1 MPDIVRMLLLYL
13 ALLLFLALS
22 AFFSGSEIAI
32 AQANRS
38 RMSKKAEE
46 GDRKAKAALWVMDH
60 FTETISTI
68 LFSNNLVNIAFTSAA
83 TAIAVTYWFPGAYTA
98 EKETLVTLGLTFA
111 VLIFGEALPK
121 ILSAELA
128 DRTARN
134 AAMPIRFFSLLFRP
148 VVKGVTFVIQRIA
161 KLWERKEDGVSATT
175 DELST
180 MVDEIQEE
188 GLFTPKEG
196 DLIRSAID
204 FSETQAREVMIPRV
218 DVVGFDLDEG
228 DAEDLRKNTELLSH
242 ARFPV
247 YRESMDNVVGI
258 LYTKRFIQAIM
269 DREEFRLEDLLYE
282 PVYVHMTRTI
292 SSILAE
298 FRQKRRQMAIVI
310 DEFGGTMGILT
321 MEDIVE
327 EIVGEIYD
335 ERDEV
340 EEDVIRRG
348 DSFEVDGSANIED
361 VFEEIGYKED
371 DFESAYTT
379 VGGWATEVLD
389 KFPEKGDSFVHGP
402 LTVTVL
408 EADEHRVEKLRIDVA
423 SPEEDEDEEKKD
435 KKEEA

>member
-1 MPDIVRMLLLYL
+1 MVDVIVQVILYL
-13 ALLLFLALS
+13 SLLLFLALS

-38 RMSKKAEE
+38 RMNKKAES
-46 GDRKAKAALWVMDH
+46 GDKKARAALTVMDR

-68 LFSNNLVNIAFTSAA
+68 LFSNNLVNIAFTSVS
-83 TAIAVTYWFPGAYTA
+83 TLLAVTFWFPGAYTA
-98 EKETLVTLGLTFA
+98 DKEALVTLGLTFA
-111 VLIFGEALPK
+111 VLVFGEILPK
-121 ILSAELA
+121 ILCAEHA
-128 DRTARN
+128 DGVALGVAR
-134 AAMPIRFFSLLFRP
+134 PIRFFSMLFRP
-148 VVKGVTFVIQRIA
+148 VVRSVTWIIDRIA
-161 KLWERKEDGVSATT
+161 RLWKKEDEGVSATT
-175 DELST
+175 DELQT

-218 DVVGFDLDEG
+218 DVEGFDLDG
-228 DAEDLRKNTELLSH
+228 GTVEDLKKSKDLLSY

-258 LYTKRFIQAIM
+258 LSSKRFIHAVM
-269 DREEFRLEDLLYE
+269 EGGEVDLESLLYE

-298 FRQKRRQMAIVI
+298 FRQKHLQMAIVI

-321 MEDIVE
+321 MEDILE

-340 EEDVIRRG
+340 EEDVVRRG
-348 DSFEVDGSANIED
+348 SSFEVDGSANIED
-361 VFEEIGYKED
+361 VFEEIGFTD
-371 DFESAYTT
+371 DAFESAYTT

-389 KFPEKGDSFVHGP
+389 KFPEKGDTFTYKA

-423 SPEEDEDEEKKD
+423 EPEAEEDKEKE
-435 KKEEA
+435 KEEN

>member
-1 MPDIVRMLLLYL
+1 MLDAILMILLYA

-38 RMSKKAEE
+38 RMNKKAEE
-46 GDRKAKAALWVMDH
+46 GDKKAKTALWVMDH

-68 LFSNNLVNIAFTSAA
+68 LFSNNLVNIAFTSVA
-83 TAIAVTYWFPGAYTA
+83 TALAVKHWFPDNYTA

-111 VLIFGEALPK
+111 VLVFGEIIPK

-128 DRTARN
+128 DKTAR
-134 AAMPIRFFSLLFRP
+134 AVARPIRFFSFIFRP
-148 VVKGVTFVIQRIA
+148 VVKGVTFIIEKLA
-161 KLWERKEDGVSATT
+161 KLWKKEEGVSATT
-175 DELST
+175 DELAT

-218 DVVGFDLDEG
+218 DVEGFDLDEG
-228 DAEDLRKNTELLSH
+228 TVEDLRKNKDLLSY

-247 YRESMDNVVGI
+247 YRESLDNVVGI
-258 LYTKRFIQAIM
+258 LSTKRFIGALM
-269 DREEFRLEDLLYE
+269 DGEEFAIEDLLYE

-298 FRQKRRQMAIVI
+298 FRQKRLQMAIVI

-321 MEDIVE
+321 MEDILE

-348 DSFEVDGSANIED
+348 DSFEVDGGANVRD
-361 VFEEIGYKED
+361 VFEEIGFDDD

-389 KFPEKGDSFVHGP
+389 KFPEKGDSFTFRN

-423 SPEEDEDEEKKD
+423 SPEEEDESKD
-435 KKEEA
+435 ES

>member
-1 MPDIVRMLLLYL
+1 MLDKILSALLYA
-13 ALLLFLALS
+13 ALLVFLALS

-38 RMSKKAEE
+38 RMNKKAEE
-46 GDRKAKAALWVMDH
+46 GDKKAKTALTVMDR

-68 LFSNNLVNIAFTSAA
+68 LFSNNLVNIAFTSTA
-83 TAIAVTYWFPGAYTA
+83 TALAVTNWFPDDTYTP

-111 VLIFGEALPK
+111 VLLFGEIIPK
-121 ILSAELA
+121 ILCA
-128 DRTARN
+128 DHADGVARN
-134 AAMPIRFFSLLFRP
+134 VARPIRFFSLIFRP
-148 VVKGVTFVIQRIA
+148 VVKGVTFIIE
-161 KLWERKEDGVSATT
+161 KLARVWKKDEGVSATT
-175 DELST
+175 DELQT

-204 FSETQAREVMIPRV
+204 FSETTAREVMIPRV
-218 DVVGFDLDEG
+218 DVEGFDLDVG
-228 DAEDLRKNTELLSH
+228 TAEDLRKNKDLLSY

-258 LYTKRFIQAIM
+258 LSTKRFIQAVMEGEDFKI
-269 DREEFRLEDLLYE
+269 EDLLYE

-298 FRQKRRQMAIVI
+298 FRQKRLQMAIVI

-321 MEDIVE
+321 MEDILE

-340 EEDVIRRG
+340 EEDVVRRG
-348 DSFEVDGSANIED
+348 DSFEVDGSANIRD
-361 VFEEIGYKED
+361 VFEEIGFED
-371 DFESAYTT
+371 EAFESAYTT

-389 KFPEKGDSFVHGP
+389 KFPEKGDSFTYKT

-423 SPEEDEDEEKKD
+423 APEDEDEETEKQ
-435 KKEEA
+435 

>member
-1 MPDIVRMLLLYL
+1 MLDTILILLLYASL
-13 ALLLFLALS
+13 ILFLAMS

-32 AQANRS
+32 AEANRS
-38 RMSKKAEE
+38 RMNKKAEE
-46 GDRKAKAALWVMDH
+46 GDKKAKRALAVMDN

-68 LFSNNLVNIAFTSAA
+68 LFSNNLVNIAFTSVA
-83 TAIAVTYWFPGAYTA
+83 TALATLHWFPGAYTA
-98 EKETLVTLGLTFA
+98 EKEALVTAGLTLA
-111 VLIFGEALPK
+111 ILIFGEIFPK
-121 ILSAELA
+121 ILCAEFA
-128 DRTARN
+128 DRVAR
-134 AAMPIRFFSLLFRP
+134 ASAGAIRFFSILFKP
-148 VVKGVTFVIQRIA
+148 VVKSVTFIIEKCA
-161 KLWERKEDGVSATT
+161 GLWKKDEEVATTT
-175 DELST
+175 DELQT
-180 MVDEIQEE
+180 LVDEIQEE

-218 DVVGFDLDEG
+218 DVAGFDLDEG
-228 DAEDLRKNTELLSH
+228 GAKELRQNKELLSY

-247 YRESMDNVVGI
+247 YRESLDNVVGV
-258 LYTKRFIQAIM
+258 LNSKRFIAAVM
-269 DREEFRLEDLLYE
+269 DGEPFEIEDLLYE

-298 FRQKRRQMAIVI
+298 FRQKHLQMAIVI

-321 MEDIVE
+321 MEDILE

-348 DSFEVDGSANIED
+348 NSFEVDGSANIED
-361 VFEEIGYKED
+361 VFEEIGFAAD

-389 KFPEKGDSFVHGP
+389 KFPEKGDSFTYQT

-408 EADEHRVEKLRIDVA
+408 EADEHRVEKLRIDVS
-423 SPEEDEDEEKKD
+423 SPGEEK
-435 KKEEA
+435 EEENEPPETE

>member
-1 MPDIVRMLLLYL
+1 MLDTILIILLYASL
-13 ALLLFLALS
+13 ILFLAMS

-32 AQANRS
+32 AEANRS
-38 RMSKKAEE
+38 RMNKKAEE
-46 GDRKAKAALWVMDH
+46 GDKKAKRALAVMDN

-68 LFSNNLVNIAFTSAA
+68 LFSNNLVNIAFTSVA
-83 TAIAVTYWFPGAYTA
+83 TALATLHWFPGAYTA
-98 EKETLVTLGLTFA
+98 EKEALVTAGLTLA
-111 VLIFGEALPK
+111 ILIFGEIFPK
-121 ILSAELA
+121 ILCAEFA
-128 DRTARN
+128 DRVAR
-134 AAMPIRFFSLLFRP
+134 AVAGAIRFFSILFKP
-148 VVKGVTFVIQRIA
+148 VVKSVTFIIEKCAR
-161 KLWERKEDGVSATT
+161 LWKKDEAVATTT
-175 DELST
+175 DELQT
-180 MVDEIQEE
+180 LVDEIQEE

-218 DVVGFDLDEG
+218 DVAGFDLDEG
-228 DAEDLRKNTELLSH
+228 GAQELRQNKELLSY

-247 YRESMDNVVGI
+247 YRESLDNVVGV
-258 LYTKRFIQAIM
+258 LNSKRFIAAVM
-269 DREEFRLEDLLYE
+269 DGEPFEIEDLLYE

-298 FRQKRRQMAIVI
+298 FRQKHLQMAIVI

-321 MEDIVE
+321 MEDILE

-361 VFEEIGYKED
+361 VFEEIGFAAD

-389 KFPEKGDSFVHGP
+389 KFPEKGDSFTYQT

-408 EADEHRVEKLRIDVA
+408 EADEHRVEKLRIDVS
-423 SPEEDEDEEKKD
+423 SPREEN
-435 KKEEA
+435 EAENQPPETE